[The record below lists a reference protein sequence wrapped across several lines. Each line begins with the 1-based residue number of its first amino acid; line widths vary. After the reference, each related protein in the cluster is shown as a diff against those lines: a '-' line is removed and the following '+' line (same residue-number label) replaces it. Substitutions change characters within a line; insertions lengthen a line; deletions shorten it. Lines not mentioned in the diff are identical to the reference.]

1 MMMSVGKKLSIAF
14 YWHMHQPVYQLN
26 PYGDYLMP
34 WVRLHGVKDYLDMLL
49 ILNDF
54 TKLKLNFNLVP
65 VLLDAL
71 VDYGEKD
78 CHDIHSRLTVTS
90 ISELTNDDKEFILN
104 NFFDANY
111 SSMIFPHE
119 YYNELYQKRFAE
131 DRANINDFSDQEYS
145 DIMAWFNLV
154 WIDPIYKEK
163 FPVFK
168 NLLDKGANYTFEDR
182 LEIIELH
189 RKIIRMI
196 IPAYKKFLEKGKIEI
211 TTSPYYHPILPIL
224 LDMKSSQKNLLTQDS
239 SLFDLN
245 MAEDAKLQTENAL
258 DKIEQIFG
266 MRPKGIWPSEQCVS
280 PQTLEL
286 FNELG
291 IQWTVSDEGI
301 LTNSIDF
308 EFIRD
313 FKGYL
318 EDPYFLTK
326 SYKYKTKHSGK
337 GSGIKMI
344 FRDSVIPNLISFE
357 YANHDP
363 IVAANDLYDRI
374 KVIQNKLQT
383 SPDESHLLTIAMDGE
398 NCWENY
404 IEDGTTFLKTIYS
417 MIEEDETLE
426 TVLISDY
433 LAKEKHYKELKKI
446 HSGSWI
452 NRNFQLWVGETVKN
466 LAWNYLKQAKED
478 LNNFIEKN
486 SNNPNIK
493 FARRELM
500 ITQGSDWFW
509 WYGEPNDSGQDHIF
523 DYLFR
528 EHLKNVYRYLG
539 IKPPS
544 YLDSPLI
551 SIFTKPSRYPK
562 NTISPK
568 IDGMEESDDEDWLN
582 AGCINLPDGPVLHDN
597 KLFDKIYYGADENNF
612 YLRLYLSNSFQ
623 ENYST
628 NPILHQMYI
637 YMRNCD
643 RKQVQ
648 SPVRLINKTEN
659 ISPIMREKFHNELRI
674 SMMDNKLYPMRLTKA
689 IPGDLW
695 AMQDTKDVK
704 MAYQKVIDV
713 SIPFE
718 SLDISSGEKL
728 EFFFANSN
736 FGIKDSFSPQDIIL
750 SVQRPKVKEKVT
762 N

>member
-1 MMMSVGKKLSIAF
+1 MMSAGKKLSIAF

-34 WVRLHGVKDYLDMLL
+34 WVRLHGVKDYLDMVL

-54 TKLKLNFNLVP
+54 EKTKLNFNLVP

-71 VDYGEKD
+71 IDYGEKD
-78 CHDIHSRLTVTS
+78 CHDIHSRLTVTN

-111 SSMIFPHE
+111 SSMIFPYE
-119 YYNELYQKRFAE
+119 NYNELYQKRFKDE
-131 DRANINDFSDQEYS
+131 KANIYDFSEQEYS
-145 DIMAWFNLV
+145 DIMVWFNLV
-154 WIDPIYKEK
+154 WIDPVYKKIFPEFKKLIEK
-163 FPVFK
+163 
-168 NLLDKGANYTFEDR
+168 GGNYTFTDR
-182 LEIIELH
+182 IEIIELH

-196 IPAYKKFLEKGKIEI
+196 IPTYKEFLEKGKIEL
-211 TTSPYYHPILPIL
+211 TTSPYYHPIIPLL
-224 LDMKSSQKNLLTQDS
+224 LDMKSSQKNLSTVDS
-239 SLFDLN
+239 SLFGMN
-245 MAEDAKLQTENAL
+245 MTEDAKLQTEYSLNR
-258 DKIEQIFG
+258 IEELFG
-266 MRPKGIWPSEQCVS
+266 RRPTGIWPSEQCVS

-286 FNELG
+286 FKELG
-291 IQWTVSDEGI
+291 VQWTISDEGI
-301 LTNSIDF
+301 LTKSIDF
-308 EFIRD
+308 DFIRD

-318 EDPYFLTK
+318 EDPYFLMK
-326 SYKYKTKHSGK
+326 SYKYKTKNSD
-337 GSGIKMI
+337 IKMI
-344 FRDSVIPNLISFE
+344 FRDSVIPNLIGFE

-363 IVAANDLYDRI
+363 KVAAGDLYDRI

-383 SPDESHLLTIAMDGE
+383 SPDEHHLLTIAMDGE

-404 IEDGTTFLKTIYS
+404 PEDGGAFLRTIYS
-417 MIEEDETLE
+417 MIEEDKTLE

-433 LAKEKHYKELKKI
+433 LAKEKHHKELKKI

-452 NRNFQLWVGETVKN
+452 NRNFQLWVGEPVKN
-466 LAWNYLKQAKED
+466 LAWSYLKQVKED

-486 SNNPNIK
+486 PDNENIK
-493 FARRELM
+493 LAKKELM
-500 ITQGSDWFW
+500 IAQGSDWFW

-523 DYLFR
+523 DYIFR
-528 EHLKNVYRYLG
+528 EHLKNVYKFISL
-539 IKPPS
+539 KTPS

-551 SIFTKPSRYPK
+551 SIFTKPTRYPK
-562 NTISPK
+562 NKISPK
-568 IDGMEESDDEDWLN
+568 IDGREEADDEDWLD
-582 AGCINLPDGPVLHDN
+582 AGCINLPDGPVLQDN
-597 KLFDKIYYGADENNF
+597 KLFDKICYGADENNF

-637 YMRNCD
+637 YMRNSD
-643 RKQVQ
+643 RKQLQ

-689 IPGDLW
+689 IPGNLW

-718 SLDISSGEKL
+718 SLDISSSEKL

-736 FGIKDSFSPQDIIL
+736 FGIKDSFSPQDIL
-750 SVQRPKVKEKVT
+750 LTVQRP
-762 N
+762 

>member
-1 MMMSVGKKLSIAF
+1 MMSVRKKLSIAF

-34 WVRLHGVKDYLDMLL
+34 WTRLHGIKDYLDMAL

-54 TKLKLNFNLVP
+54 EKTKLNFNLVP
-65 VLLDAL
+65 VLLDGL
-71 VDYGEKD
+71 IDYGEKD
-78 CHDIHSRLTVTS
+78 AHDIHSRLTVTN
-90 ISELTNDDKEFILN
+90 IVDLTNDDKEFILN

-111 SSMIFPHE
+111 SSMIFPYE
-119 YYNELYQKRFAE
+119 NYNELYQKRFAE
-131 DRANINDFSDQEYS
+131 ERANICDFSDQEYS

-154 WIDPIYKEK
+154 WIDPVYKEK
-163 FPVFK
+163 FSEFK
-168 NLLDKGANYTFEDR
+168 KLLEKGGNYTFNDR
-182 LEIIELH
+182 IEIIELH

-196 IPAYKKFLEKGKIEI
+196 IPAYKEFLEKGKIEI
-211 TTSPYYHPILPIL
+211 TTSPYYHPITPIM
-224 LDMKSSQKNLLTQDS
+224 LDMESSQKNLSVVDS

-245 MAEDAKLQTENAL
+245 LTEDAKLQTEYAL
-258 DKIEQIFG
+258 DRAEELFG
-266 MRPKGIWPSEQCVS
+266 KRPKGIWPSEQSVS

-286 FNELG
+286 FKELG
-291 IQWTVSDEGI
+291 VEWTISDEGI

-308 EFIRD
+308 EFVRD

-318 EDPYFLTK
+318 EDPYFLMK
-326 SYKYKTKHSGK
+326 SYKYKTKNSD
-337 GSGIKMI
+337 IKI
-344 FRDSVIPNLISFE
+344 VFRDSVIPNLIGFE

-363 IVAANDLYDRI
+363 KVAANDLYDRI
-374 KVIQNKLQT
+374 KVIQNKLQV
-383 SPDESHLLTIAMDGE
+383 SPDKHHLLTIAMDGE

-404 IEDGTTFLKTIYS
+404 VDDGTTFLKTIYS

-433 LAKEKHYKELKKI
+433 LAQEKHHKELKKI
-446 HSGSWI
+446 HAGSWI
-452 NRNFQLWVGETVKN
+452 NRNFQLWVGEPVKN
-466 LAWNYLKQAKED
+466 IAWTYLKQVKED
-478 LNNFIEKN
+478 LNDFIEKN
-486 SNNPNIK
+486 PKHKNIK
-493 FARRELM
+493 LAQKELM
-500 ITQGSDWFW
+500 VAQGSDWFW

-539 IKPPS
+539 LNPPS
-544 YLDSPLI
+544 YFDSPLI

-562 NTISPK
+562 NKISPK
-568 IDGMEESDDEDWLN
+568 IDGQEEPDDEDWLD
-582 AGCINLPDGPVLHDN
+582 AGCINLPDGPLLQGN
-597 KLFDKIYYGADENNF
+597 KLFDKICYGSDENNF
-612 YLRLYLSNSFQ
+612 YLRLYLDNSFQ

-628 NPILHQMYI
+628 NPVLHQMYI

-643 RKQVQ
+643 RKQLQ
-648 SPVRLINKTEN
+648 SPIRLINKTEN
-659 ISPIMREKFHNELRI
+659 ISPVMKERFHNELRI

-689 IPGDLW
+689 IPGELW
-695 AMQDTKDVK
+695 AMEETKDIK

-713 SIPFE
+713 SIPFG

-736 FGIKDSFSPQDIIL
+736 FGIKDSFSPQDILL
-750 SVQRPKVKEKVT
+750 SVQRP
-762 N
+762 